1 MIHRYELYCIYDNQ
15 SPECHKKITSLGRYV
30 LWTDHADIF
39 EKMKNCDNCRNNAIK
54 FQDGSC
60 SSCTGPGG
68 SNWRMNES

>member
-15 SPECHKKITSLGRYV
+15 SPECHKKITSSGRYV

-54 FQDGSC
+54 FQD
-60 SSCTGPGG
+60 
-68 SNWRMNES
+68 